1 MKKLIALLMTIILV
15 MPLIELPV
23 YSAGLDPYN
32 TVLCSSFDEE
42 ISLHTRANFAV
53 TAAQVSAIWP
63 TDYLGFKDL
72 DFGKWGP
79 TKVTFT
85 SGAREGMA
93 SMIQLRLD
101 APDGELIA
109 EVPVTQINFQTGVAN
124 TVPIVTKITGV
135 HDLYVT
141 TNQSTADLFSF
152 CFYTEDPD
160 KFTYKGFST
169 NRAYQNMGN
178 DFTGHAANI
187 LWQLGIMTGEE
198 GKNLD
203 TNMPVSRAEFADVI
217 YGIYNKRNPGNLSA
231 EPEQGVETKFYDVTA
246 QSPYSNAISYL
257 TQIGVINGITETE
270 FKPNEYIKYI
280 DAVTILVRMLG
291 YTEIAEL
298 RGGYPLYYIQMADDL
313 GFYDSDIDTDDVLRR
328 GSMADLVFN
337 ALQSEYLEVVGIVD
351 PDYAVHDT
359 KKGVLG
365 KTQKVYSDIGIVEA
379 TEISSLTMPKSG
391 MGRNSVMIDGITYDV
406 GKTDAIGFLG
416 IECEFFYEI
425 DDKTEERTLRAIA
438 PNRKTEMVEISSLV
452 DEITEISD
460 SKISYILNGETK
472 EEEIEI
478 SKKAYVLYNGV
489 AADSSIEV
497 LVNESNFK
505 GTIIAAEN
513 IDGSQSII
521 INEYVDYVVESIN
534 YATGKITGQSN
545 KGDFTLSDDDLAVI
559 YDDNNEEVILK
570 QLKSGD
576 ILTVYQSKNKTG
588 KKFSKVYLSNGS
600 VSGSITEID
609 ESDYYINNKKYA
621 LSNNCVD
628 QINVGQ
634 SGVFLL
640 NKYGEIVK
648 VGTDSDSPLVVGLFM
663 AYDQKPSGIDDET
676 MIKLMTL
683 EGKTAEFK
691 AARRIAVDGM
701 HLKTAGELINGKGVW
716 SGLSGLEAETA
727 VRYRLNAAG
736 EIDLIDTPTAGTN
749 DGSYTNRLTL
759 LNPDDTASYG
769 YNRRSELLYDRTS
782 GGTGAV
788 KYVLSKDATVFEFF
802 GIDDREENCV
812 VGRAEEIVAV
822 TSDKLSGK
830 FYSTMGDEMH
840 YIDLVVWEDSIYSM
854 TLSDESLFVVD
865 EISEKIDKDG
875 VINKVLRGWSNGE
888 KVEYIINEN
897 AVTNDIKDT
906 DTANDREKKKETFK
920 NIMNNLKTGDVL
932 RFETGASKDI
942 RTGALLLLCD
952 GAESR
957 ATSTDPIKPTL
968 HKNKRSS
975 GSSGNLE
982 DHMCFGEIVEK
993 YDNYIVIDTGNGQ
1006 TEVANISSGSFALV
1020 CKNADGKP
1028 KVKRG
1033 LTANNLNVGDAVIA
1047 HIDNGYTA
1055 SIVVFDD
1062 ITF

>member
-1 MKKLIALLMTIILV
+1 MTILLV

-53 TAAQVSAIWP
+53 TASQVSAIWP

-79 TKVTFT
+79 NKVTFT

-124 TVPIVTKITGV
+124 TVPILAEIKGV

-160 KFTYKGFST
+160 KFTYKDFSI
-169 NRAYQNMGN
+169 NRAYQNMSN
-178 DFTGHAANI
+178 DFTGNAANI

-203 TNMPVSRAEFADVI
+203 ANMPVSRAEFADVI
-217 YGIYNKRNPGNLSA
+217 YGIYNKRNPGNSSA
-231 EPEQGVETKFYDVTA
+231 EPEQGIETKFYDVTA

-328 GSMADLVFN
+328 GSMADLVFK
-337 ALQSEYLEVVGIVD
+337 ALKSDYLEIVGIVD

-379 TEISSLTMPKSG
+379 TEISSLTMPKTS
-391 MGRNSVMIDGITYDV
+391 MGRNAVMIDGITYDV

-416 IECEFFYEI
+416 IECEYFYEV
-425 DDKTEERTLRAIA
+425 DSKTGGRTLRAIA
-438 PNRKTEMVEISSLV
+438 PNRKTEMLEISSLV

-478 SKKAYVLYNGV
+478 SKKAYILYNGV
-489 AADSSIEV
+489 AADSSIEL
-497 LVNESNFK
+497 LVNESDFK

-521 INEYVDYVVESIN
+521 INEYADYVIESIN
-534 YATGKITGQSN
+534 YATGKITGQSD
-545 KGDFTLSDDDLAVI
+545 KGDFTLSDKDLSVI
-559 YDDNNEEVILK
+559 YDENNEELILK

-588 KKFSKVYLSNGS
+588 KKFSKVYLSNSS

-609 ESDYYINNKKYA
+609 ESDYYINDKKYK

-628 QINVGQ
+628 KINVGQ

-640 NKYGEIVK
+640 NIYGEIVK
-648 VGTDSDSPLVVGLFM
+648 VGTDSDSSLIVGLFM
-663 AYDQKPSGIDDET
+663 AYDQKPMGVDDT
-676 MIKLMTL
+676 VMFKLMTL
-683 EGKTAEFK
+683 DGKTSSFK
-691 AARRIAVDGM
+691 AARRVNVDGTQC
-701 HLKTAGELINGKGVW
+701 KTAGEIV
-716 SGLSGLEAETA
+716 SVVSGLEEETA

-736 EIDLIDTPTAGTN
+736 EIDLIDTPNKN

-788 KYVLSKDATVFEFF
+788 KYILSKNATVFEFF

-822 TSDKLSGK
+822 TSDKLNGK
-830 FYSTMGDEMH
+830 FYSTIGDEMH

-865 EISEKIDKDG
+865 EISEKIGEDG
-875 VINKVLRGWSNGE
+875 VINKVLRGWSGGE
-888 KVEYIINEN
+888 RVEYIINEN

-906 DTANDREKKKETFK
+906 DTANDRENKKETFK

-957 ATSTDPIKPTL
+957 ATSTTPIKPTL

-982 DHMCFGEIVEK
+982 DHLCFGEIIEK

-1028 KVKRG
+1028 KIKSG
-1033 LTANNLNVGDAVIA
+1033 LTANNLNEGDVVIA
-1047 HIDNGYTA
+1047 HIDQGFTA
-1055 SIVVFDD
+1055 SIVIFDD